1 MTNGGAGSSVRRP
14 SSPRGPRLWK
24 ARPRWLR
31 SRRSKEADLEREAYL
46 TRLRE
51 LVGDD
56 RYEDL
61 IHGRVIMNP
70 YFLDDLDRLEELQRK
85 QDLDDPGAI
94 SPRNGEH
101 DGEGSA

>member
-1 MTNGGAGSSVRRP
+1 
-14 SSPRGPRLWK
+14 
-24 ARPRWLR
+24 
-31 SRRSKEADLEREAYL
+31 
-46 TRLRE
+46 
-51 LVGDD
+51 
-56 RYEDL
+56 
-61 IHGRVIMNP
+61 MNP